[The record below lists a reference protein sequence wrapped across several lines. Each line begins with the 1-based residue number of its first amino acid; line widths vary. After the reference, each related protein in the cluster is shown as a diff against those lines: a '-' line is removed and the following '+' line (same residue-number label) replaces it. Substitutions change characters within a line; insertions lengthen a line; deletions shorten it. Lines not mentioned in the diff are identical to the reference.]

1 MVRDFDLI
9 ELQADELCTFID
21 NKSKT
26 VWLFATIEVSSRLW
40 AGSVLGRRAD
50 HNART
55 VISDAVRRGRVV
67 GYPLIATDG
76 FEYYAGAVGDLFG
89 AACVFGQVLK
99 TRRNNRV
106 VRVERRVKIGTAAR
120 LKAAIVESEDSETL
134 NTSFIERL
142 NLTIRQASAYLFRHR
157 MNTDPLHKPSQTFA
171 PAPRRAT
178 PSRFVKLFQVPENRA
193 RAKFLARVFGIF
205 SEDIVR
211 RWSKLAGAPY
221 EDLGRPTV
229 RFDDDEAT
237 RPPTL
242 DFTLRERNKES
253 NKTYVAEMK
262 CEIEY
267 EKFKYFVLTSPEQL
281 KRHMKKPAFRSFLRT
296 ACKPSAA
303 RVTVVGLPVP
313 VDGAILIWG
322 AATPKGCADVRE
334 KFKLADVLT
343 VESMVD
349 DLTRSNDE
357 GYVEMLKDRRKWINE
372 MFDGL
377 ATGEPSRSGRG
388 SRRTRA

>member
-1 MVRDFDLI
+1 
-9 ELQADELCTFID
+9 
-21 NKSKT
+21 
-26 VWLFATIEVSSRLW
+26 
-40 AGSVLGRRAD
+40 
-50 HNART
+50 
-55 VISDAVRRGRVV
+55 
-67 GYPLIATDG
+67 
-76 FEYYAGAVGDLFG
+76 
-89 AACVFGQVLK
+89 
-99 TRRNNRV
+99 
-106 VRVERRVKIGTAAR
+106 
-120 LKAAIVESEDSETL
+120 
-134 NTSFIERL
+134 
-142 NLTIRQASAYLFRHR
+142 

-229 RFDDDEAT
+229 RFDGKAT
-237 RPPTL
+237 KSTL
-242 DFTLRERNKES
+242 DFTLRNKES

-267 EKFKYFVLTSPEQL
+267 GKFKYFVLTSPEQL
-281 KRHMKKPAFRSFLRT
+281 KHHMKKPAFRLFLRA
-296 ACKPSAA
+296 ACEPSAA
-303 RVTVVGLPVP
+303 RVTVPRRSVRRSVP

-322 AATPKGCADVRE
+322 AATQRGCADVRE
-334 KFKLADVLT
+334 KFNLADVLT

-357 GYVEMLKDRRKWINE
+357 NYIAMLEDRRKWLNE
-372 MFDGL
+372 MFYGL
-377 ATGEPSRSGRG
+377 ESLGKSRSHF
-388 SRRTRA
+388 